1 MIVKFCGF
9 KSDEDIEKVKD
20 LNVDAVGFIHFP
32 KSKRHVSINQIKH
45 LTKSIPHHIDRVAVV
60 VNPTLELMTEIIS
73 ETDINTIQLHG
84 TESIKLINQIK
95 QLNSEI
101 KIIKALSADYHL
113 NENIKNTR
121 VMWTYLL

>member
-45 LTKSIPHHIDRVAVV
+45 LTKSIPHRIDRVAVV
-60 VNPTLELMTEIIS
+60 VNPTLELVTEIIN
-73 ETDINTIQLHG
+73 ETDINTMQLHG
-84 TESIKLINQIK
+84 NESIKLINQIK

-101 KIIKALSADYHL
+101 KIIKS
-113 NENIKNTR
+113 ITS
-121 VMWTYLL
+121 